1 MSAFVPQRRRRTA
14 AAVRV
19 ALTSA
24 ALASAVLAPATAAF
38 AMDPAAPSPVPS
50 APATKPAQPTLP
62 APTKPA
68 DPTAPA
74 STAPTAPTA
83 PTTGAQP
90 SAPAKGEPT
99 TPSQGGRETGKADPK
114 SSAGTQVG
122 TEMLANGAVVRVYK
136 LGSNH
141 YIAKVSPS
149 ETNSTVVETIVAD
162 GKDGFGE
169 YKGQIIRLRATD
181 GEVIAWTDKAG
192 NGRGGG
198 GQGPVTKA
206 GEEAARCRVVKE
218 VVVGPDATAV
228 LMNDQEGPK
237 AGFKDHDGEQF
248 GGWLDRKHPQQG
260 SSFKIIDASTSH
272 PKLWVKLQGGGM
284 PASTYDFPALP
295 AGCDTGT
302 AGTATGAKAN
312 GGSTGTVSAAGA
324 QTKVTPQ
331 GGVAAGAEGVGQGDD
346 TALLAGGGALAA
358 AGAAGLGFA
367 VLYRR
372 RAAVGA
378 NS

>member
-50 APATKPAQPTLP
+50 APATKPAEPKLP

-68 DPTAPA
+68 DPTV
-74 STAPTAPTA
+74 PTAPTA
-83 PTTGAQP
+83 PTSSAPTGGAQPSAQP
-90 SAPAKGEPT
+90 SAPAKGGKET
-99 TPSQGGRETGKADPK
+99 GAEKKDGGSGNGAEASRLVGEYDLRQGGII
-114 SSAGTQVG
+114 
-122 TEMLANGAVVRVYK
+122 RVYK
-136 LGSNH
+136 LGPNH
-141 YIAKVSPS
+141 YEGRIANRRASGVLAAR
-149 ETNSTVVETIVAD
+149 VEAD
-162 GKDGFGE
+162 GKDASITYNNQF
-169 YKGQIIRLRATD
+169 ITLHAAD
-181 GEVIAWTDKAG
+181 GSVEILSNKA
-192 NGRGGG
+192 NP

-206 GEEAARCRVVKE
+206 GEEAARCRVTTE
-218 VVVGPDATAV
+218 VVVGRYVTAI

-237 AGFKDHDGEQF
+237 AGFMDRDGEQF
-248 GGWLDRKHPQQG
+248 GGWLDRKHPQQQNG
-260 SSFKIIDASTSH
+260 HFKIIDASTSH
-272 PKLWVKLQGGGM
+272 PKLWVKLQGGDY
-284 PASTYDFPALP
+284 PVSTYDFPALP

-302 AGTATGAKAN
+302 AGTATGTKAN

-331 GGVAAGAEGVGQGDD
+331 GGVAAGAEVAGRGDD
-346 TALLAGGGALAA
+346 TVLLAGGGALAA

-378 NS
+378 HS

>member
-90 SAPAKGEPT
+90 SAPTKGEPT
-99 TPSQGGRETGKADPK
+99 KGAKETGAEKKD
-114 SSAGTQVG
+114 SGTG
-122 TEMLANGAVVRVYK
+122 NGADAKELVGEYDLRDGGIIRVYK
-136 LGSNH
+136 IGPNH
-141 YIAKVSPS
+141 YEGRIAKRKAGGVLDARVDA
-149 ETNSTVVETIVAD
+149 N
-162 GKDGFGE
+162 GKDASIE
-169 YKGQIIRLRATD
+169 YNDELITVSATNGHVKIRD
-181 GEVIAWTDKAG
+181 
-192 NGRGGG
+192 GRGGG

-312 GGSTGTVSAAGA
+312 GGSAGTVSAAGA